1 MSCSAPAVVAVQRL
15 PRSQSTYVGET
26 QWLPEPSSGST
37 TTRASASLPRT
48 RAARTS
54 SSITPASTPTA
65 SSRWLRARRSP
76 STPRPATRAPRPSTS
91 PRCRGAA
98 SSIERPSAPGS
109 SERGGPSRFAPC
121 ASEGG
126 ACVSCAVGACAAGL
140 PSGAP
145 TAARGSIAAGR
156 SPASRPARAYA
167 FSAAG
172 AAAANAG
179 SVHALRRGSRYKRAG
194 VFVVSGGMPGRLN
207 GGNIMTSTIDAAPA
221 VARAVAHTTADE
233 ADAKA
238 TTAARRAGGER
249 MKIRVVVAE
258 DHPLVREGVIRALE
272 RDPGMQV
279 IGEADNGITA
289 MELAR
294 ELKPDVMVLDLRM
307 PGLGGAVVLERLRA
321 ELPEIRALVMTANE
335 SPESLLDAVAAGAAG
350 YLSKRTTGE
359 ELRQAV
365 ITTYGGGS
373 VITPELAG
381 HLLREFS
388 GSARGEG
395 SSVRPLLAARE
406 LEILRLV
413 ADGLTDNEIGKQ
425 LYISPRTVQNHL
437 TRIREKTGLR
447 RRSEL
452 ARWAVEHAIA

>member
-1 MSCSAPAVVAVQRL
+1 
-15 PRSQSTYVGET
+15 
-26 QWLPEPSSGST
+26 
-37 TTRASASLPRT
+37 
-48 RAARTS
+48 
-54 SSITPASTPTA
+54 
-65 SSRWLRARRSP
+65 
-76 STPRPATRAPRPSTS
+76 
-91 PRCRGAA
+91 
-98 SSIERPSAPGS
+98 
-109 SERGGPSRFAPC
+109 
-121 ASEGG
+121 
-126 ACVSCAVGACAAGL
+126 
-140 PSGAP
+140 
-145 TAARGSIAAGR
+145 
-156 SPASRPARAYA
+156 
-167 FSAAG
+167 
-172 AAAANAG
+172 
-179 SVHALRRGSRYKRAG
+179 
-194 VFVVSGGMPGRLN
+194 
-207 GGNIMTSTIDAAPA
+207 
-221 VARAVAHTTADE
+221 
-233 ADAKA
+233 
-238 TTAARRAGGER
+238 
-249 MKIRVVVAE
+249 
-258 DHPLVREGVIRALE
+258 
-272 RDPGMQV
+272 
-279 IGEADNGITA
+279 

-294 ELKPDVMVLDLRM
+294 QLKPDVMVLDLRM

-452 ARWAVEHAIA
+452 ARWAVEHAIT